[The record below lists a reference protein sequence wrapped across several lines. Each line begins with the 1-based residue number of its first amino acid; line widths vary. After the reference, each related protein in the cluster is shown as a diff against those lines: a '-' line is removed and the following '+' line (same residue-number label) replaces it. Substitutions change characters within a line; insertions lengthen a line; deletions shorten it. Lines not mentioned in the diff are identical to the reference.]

1 MFGSESAHLNNE
13 LTNLR
18 YCLGVM
24 SLLIVSV
31 DSFGHLVQKPSNDCK
46 VEISELAKELIAS
59 IEWNLLFL
67 SRCCGGCCCR

>member
-1 MFGSESAHLNNE
+1 MFGSESTHLDNE
-13 LTNLR
+13 LANLR

-31 DSFGHLVQKPSNDCK
+31 DSLGHFVQKPSNNCK

-67 SRCCGGCCCR
+67 SRCCGGCCRR